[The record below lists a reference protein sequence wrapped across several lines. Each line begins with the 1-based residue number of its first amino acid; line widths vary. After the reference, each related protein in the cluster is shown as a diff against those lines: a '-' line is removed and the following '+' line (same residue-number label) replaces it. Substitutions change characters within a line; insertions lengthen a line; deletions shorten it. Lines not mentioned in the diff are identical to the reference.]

1 MFFYD
6 LFLGLIICFFSVFVY
21 TYILYYLND
30 KRFRYLLFSLL
41 LVGMMGLLLIYTRS
55 LVSLIFLDISILLGY
70 LKEHEKDSILLSGLL
85 LLLLSSVTPLSF
97 IILLI
102 KYIIYLV
109 TFLLLRNKRKQLI
122 KLLFSEKAF
131 FLSFICFQIYSNNI
145 SIVLIYLLATILFL
159 YLLMMGIINFLN
171 LKSSSYSLEELET
184 KKKIFRITHEIKNP
198 IAVCCG
204 YLDMLDVTDSDK
216 VNKYIPIVRSE
227 INRALVIMDDFL
239 SLSNISIRNEILDI
253 YLLIEDVYNTMEKL
267 LEEKQVKLIVP
278 KYNDELYIIGDYD
291 RLKQVLVNII
301 KNAYEAN
308 SNRITITTNVTNKY
322 VKILIEDNGDGILPD
337 NLKKIGEMFFT
348 TKASGSGIGI
358 NLSKEIISLHNGEI
372 KYDSVVGKGTKVMVK
387 LPIEK
392 GLN

>member
-55 LVSLIFLDISILLGY
+55 LVSLIFLDIPILLGY

-159 YLLMMGIINFLN
+159 YLLMMSIINFLN
-171 LKSSSYSLEELET
+171 LKSSNYSLEELET

-358 NLSKEIISLHNGEI
+358 NLSKEIISLHNGKI

>member
-55 LVSLIFLDISILLGY
+55 LVSLIFLDIPILLGY

-85 LLLLSSVTPLSF
+85 LLLLSSVTPLPF

-109 TFLLLRNKRKQLI
+109 TFLLLRNKKKQLI

-159 YLLMMGIINFLN
+159 YLLMMVIINFLN
-171 LKSSSYSLEELET
+171 LKSSNYSLEELET
-184 KKKIFRITHEIKNP
+184 KKKIFRIAHEIKNP
-198 IAVCCG
+198 IAVCYG
-204 YLDMLDVTDSDK
+204 YLDMLDVTDLDK

-239 SLSNISIRNEILDI
+239 SLSNIAIRNEILDI

-267 LEEKQVKLIVP
+267 LQEKQVKLIVP
-278 KYNDELYIIGDYD
+278 KYNDELYIMGDYD

-308 SNRITITTNVTNKY
+308 SDRITITTNVTNKY
-322 VKILIEDNGDGILPD
+322 VKIIIEDNGDGILPD
-337 NLKKIGEMFFT
+337 NLKKVGEMFFT

>member
-55 LVSLIFLDISILLGY
+55 LVSLIFLDIPILLGY

-85 LLLLSSVTPLSF
+85 LLLLSSVTPLPF

-109 TFLLLRNKRKQLI
+109 TFLLLRNKKKQLI

-159 YLLMMGIINFLN
+159 YLLMMVIINFLN
-171 LKSSSYSLEELET
+171 LKSSNYSLEELET
-184 KKKIFRITHEIKNP
+184 KKKIFRIAHEIKNP
-198 IAVCCG
+198 IAVCYG
-204 YLDMLDVTDSDK
+204 YLDMLDVTDLDK

-239 SLSNISIRNEILDI
+239 SLSNIAIRNEILDI

-267 LEEKQVKLIVP
+267 LQEKQVKLIVP
-278 KYNDELYIIGDYD
+278 KYNDELYIMGDYD

-322 VKILIEDNGDGILPD
+322 VKIIIEDNGDGILPD
-337 NLKKIGEMFFT
+337 NLKKVGEMFFT

-372 KYDSVVGKGTKVMVK
+372 KYDSVVDKGTRVMIK

>member
-55 LVSLIFLDISILLGY
+55 LVSLIFLDIPILLGY

-159 YLLMMGIINFLN
+159 YLLMMSIINFLN
-171 LKSSSYSLEELET
+171 LKSSNYSLEELET

>member
-55 LVSLIFLDISILLGY
+55 LVSLIFLDIPILLGY

-85 LLLLSSVTPLSF
+85 LLLLSSVTPLPF

-109 TFLLLRNKRKQLI
+109 TFLLLRNKKKQLI

-159 YLLMMGIINFLN
+159 YLLMMVIINFLN
-171 LKSSSYSLEELET
+171 LKSSNYSLEELEI
-184 KKKIFRITHEIKNP
+184 KKKIFRIAHEIKNP
-198 IAVCCG
+198 IAVCYG
-204 YLDMLDVTDSDK
+204 YLDMLDVTDLDK

-239 SLSNISIRNEILDI
+239 SLSNIAIRNEILDI

-267 LEEKQVKLIVP
+267 LQEKQVKLIVP
-278 KYNDELYIIGDYD
+278 KYNDELYIMGDYD

-322 VKILIEDNGDGILPD
+322 VKIIIEDNGDGILPD
-337 NLKKIGEMFFT
+337 NLKKVGEMFFT

-372 KYDSVVGKGTKVMVK
+372 KYDSVVDKGTKVMIK

>member
-55 LVSLIFLDISILLGY
+55 LVSLIFLDIPILLGY

-97 IILLI
+97 TILLI

-171 LKSSSYSLEELET
+171 LKSSNYSLEELET

>member
-55 LVSLIFLDISILLGY
+55 LVSLIFLDIPILLGY

-85 LLLLSSVTPLSF
+85 LLLLSSVTPLPF

-109 TFLLLRNKRKQLI
+109 TFLLLRNKKKQLI
-122 KLLFSEKAF
+122 RLLFSEKAF

-171 LKSSSYSLEELET
+171 LKSSNYSLEELET
-184 KKKIFRITHEIKNP
+184 RKKIFRITHEIKNP
-198 IAVCCG
+198 IAVCYG
-204 YLDMLDVTDSDK
+204 YLDMLDVTDLDK

-278 KYNDELYIIGDYD
+278 KYNDELYIMGDYD
-291 RLKQVLVNII
+291 RLKQVLINII

-322 VKILIEDNGDGILPD
+322 VKIIIEDNGDGILPD
-337 NLKKIGEMFFT
+337 NLKKVGEMFFT

>member
-55 LVSLIFLDISILLGY
+55 LVSLIFLDIPILLGY

-85 LLLLSSVTPLSF
+85 LLLLSSVTPLPF

-109 TFLLLRNKRKQLI
+109 TFLLLRNKKKQLI

-159 YLLMMGIINFLN
+159 YLLMMVIINFLN
-171 LKSSSYSLEELET
+171 LKSSNYSLEELET
-184 KKKIFRITHEIKNP
+184 KKKIFRIAHEIKNP
-198 IAVCCG
+198 IAVCYG
-204 YLDMLDVTDSDK
+204 YLDMLDVTDLDK
-216 VNKYIPIVRSE
+216 VNKYIPIVRSA

-239 SLSNISIRNEILDI
+239 SLSNIAIRNEILDI

-267 LEEKQVKLIVP
+267 LQEKQVKLIVP
-278 KYNDELYIIGDYD
+278 KYNDELYIMGDYD

-322 VKILIEDNGDGILPD
+322 VKIIIEDNGDGILPD
-337 NLKKIGEMFFT
+337 NLKKVGEMFFT

-372 KYDSVVGKGTKVMVK
+372 KYDSVVDKGTRVMIK

>member
-55 LVSLIFLDISILLGY
+55 LVSLIFLDIPILLGY

-85 LLLLSSVTPLSF
+85 LLLLSSVTPLPF

-109 TFLLLRNKRKQLI
+109 TFLLLRNKKKQLI

-159 YLLMMGIINFLN
+159 YLLMMVIINFLN
-171 LKSSSYSLEELET
+171 LKSSNYSLEELET
-184 KKKIFRITHEIKNP
+184 KKKIFRIAHEIKNP
-198 IAVCCG
+198 IAVCYG
-204 YLDMLDVTDSDK
+204 YLDMLDVTDLDK

-239 SLSNISIRNEILDI
+239 SLSNIAIRNEILDI

-267 LEEKQVKLIVP
+267 LQEKQVKLIVP
-278 KYNDELYIIGDYD
+278 KYNDELYIMGDYD

-322 VKILIEDNGDGILPD
+322 VKIIIEDNGDGILPD
-337 NLKKIGEMFFT
+337 NLKKVGEMFFT

-372 KYDSVVGKGTKVMVK
+372 KYDSVVDKGTKVMIK

>member
-55 LVSLIFLDISILLGY
+55 LVSLIFLDIPILLGY

-85 LLLLSSVTPLSF
+85 LLLLSSVTPLPF

-109 TFLLLRNKRKQLI
+109 TFLLLRNKKKQLI
-122 KLLFSEKAF
+122 RLLFSEKAF

-171 LKSSSYSLEELET
+171 LKSSNYSLEELET
-184 KKKIFRITHEIKNP
+184 RKKIFRITHEIKNP
-198 IAVCCG
+198 IAVCYG

-278 KYNDELYIIGDYD
+278 KYNDELYIMGDYD
-291 RLKQVLVNII
+291 RLKQVLINII

-322 VKILIEDNGDGILPD
+322 VKIIIEDNGDGILPD
-337 NLKKIGEMFFT
+337 NLKKVGEMFFT

>member
-41 LVGMMGLLLIYTRS
+41 LIGMMGLLLIYTRS
-55 LVSLIFLDISILLGY
+55 LVSLIFLDIPILLGY

-85 LLLLSSVTPLSF
+85 LLLLSSVTPLPF

-109 TFLLLRNKRKQLI
+109 TFLLLRNKKKQLI

-159 YLLMMGIINFLN
+159 YLLMMVIINFLN
-171 LKSSSYSLEELET
+171 LKSSNYSLEELET
-184 KKKIFRITHEIKNP
+184 KKKIFRIAHEIKNP
-198 IAVCCG
+198 IAVCYG
-204 YLDMLDVTDSDK
+204 YLDMLDVTDLDK

-239 SLSNISIRNEILDI
+239 SLSNIAIRNEILDI

-267 LEEKQVKLIVP
+267 LQEKQVKLIVP
-278 KYNDELYIIGDYD
+278 KYNGELYIMGDYD

-308 SNRITITTNVTNKY
+308 SDRITITTNVTNKY
-322 VKILIEDNGDGILPD
+322 VKIIIEDNGDGILPD
-337 NLKKIGEMFFT
+337 NLKKVGEMFFT

-372 KYDSVVGKGTKVMVK
+372 KYDSVVDKGTKVMIK

>member
-21 TYILYYLND
+21 SYILYYLND

-55 LVSLIFLDISILLGY
+55 LVSLIFLDIPILLGY
-70 LKEHEKDSILLSGLL
+70 LKEHEKNSILLSGLL

-97 IILLI
+97 IILLV

-109 TFLLLRNKRKQLI
+109 TFLLLRNKKKQLI
-122 KLLFSEKAF
+122 RLLFSEKAF

-171 LKSSSYSLEELET
+171 LKSSNYSLEELET

-278 KYNDELYIIGDYD
+278 KYNDELYILGDYD

>member
-55 LVSLIFLDISILLGY
+55 LVSLIFLDIPILLGY

-85 LLLLSSVTPLSF
+85 LLLLSSVTPLPF

-109 TFLLLRNKRKQLI
+109 TFLLLRNKKKQLI

-171 LKSSSYSLEELET
+171 LKSSNYSLEELET
-184 KKKIFRITHEIKNP
+184 KKKIFRIAHEIKNP
-198 IAVCCG
+198 IAVCYG
-204 YLDMLDVTDSDK
+204 YLDMLDVTDLDK

-239 SLSNISIRNEILDI
+239 SLSNIAIRNEILDI

-267 LEEKQVKLIVP
+267 LQEKQVKLIVP
-278 KYNDELYIIGDYD
+278 KYNDELYIMGDYD

-308 SNRITITTNVTNKY
+308 SDRITITTNVTNKY
-322 VKILIEDNGDGILPD
+322 VKIIIEDNGDGILPD
-337 NLKKIGEMFFT
+337 NLKKVGEMFFT

-372 KYDSVVGKGTKVMVK
+372 KYDSVVDKGTKVMIK